1 MKNITNNKTVVYQQ
15 LAKDFKT
22 LILYTCQ
29 LDCVFRRQ
37 KMKVLML
44 ILAGFSIAA
53 LFIIAALQLA
63 RLMFAEMTEIV
74 TDAWQNPNK
83 I

>member
-1 MKNITNNKTVVYQQ
+1 
-15 LAKDFKT
+15 
-22 LILYTCQ
+22 
-29 LDCVFRRQ
+29 
-37 KMKVLML
+37 MKVLML

-53 LFIIAALQLA
+53 LFIISALQLA